1 MKLKGK
7 KTYIIAEAGVNHNGK
22 ISIAKKLVTAA
33 KNAGAN
39 AVKFQSFI
47 TSNLVTKDSSMAEYQ
62 IKNTGKNNTQY
73 EMLKKLSLKNKD
85 YLILKKFC
93 KKKKIDFLTSV
104 FDEQSLDFVQ
114 NRLKNHMI
122 KIPSGELNNFF
133 ILDLLKKNKTI
144 ILSTGMSSLKEIA
157 ISINRIF
164 TNL

>member
-62 IKNTGKNNTQY
+62 IKNTGKKYRT
-73 EMLKKLSLKNKD
+73 
-85 YLILKKFC
+85 
-93 KKKKIDFLTSV
+93 
-104 FDEQSLDFVQ
+104 
-114 NRLKNHMI
+114 
-122 KIPSGELNNFF
+122 
-133 ILDLLKKNKTI
+133 KKNY
-144 ILSTGMSSLKEIA
+144 S
-157 ISINRIF
+157 
-164 TNL
+164 